1 MPVGP
6 RPPEVT
12 VAGFEGPLDLLLELV
27 EDKKLDI
34 LTVRLG
40 ELADEYLARV
50 RAMAALPADEVS
62 AFLYVASRLVLVKAR
77 SLLPSLAPAS
87 DDDETDTEEEL
98 RLRLIEYATTK
109 DRAAALWCE
118 NATRL
123 TGRPWSY
130 LKVLQEEYNRLD
142 QPERFAEIAF
152 LSEH

>member
-1 MPVGP
+1 M
-6 RPPEVT
+6 EDIH
-12 VAGFEGPLDLLLELV
+12 VAN
-27 EDKKLDI
+27 
-34 LTVRLG
+34 
-40 ELADEYLARV
+40 
-50 RAMAALPADEVS
+50 
-62 AFLYVASRLVLVKAR
+62 
-77 SLLPSLAPAS
+77 
-87 DDDETDTEEEL
+87 
-98 RLRLIEYATTK
+98 K